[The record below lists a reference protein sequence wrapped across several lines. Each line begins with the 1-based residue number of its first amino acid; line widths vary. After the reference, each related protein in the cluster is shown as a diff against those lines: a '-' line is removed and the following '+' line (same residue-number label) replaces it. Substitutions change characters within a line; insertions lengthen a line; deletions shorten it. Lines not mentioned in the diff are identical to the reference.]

1 MSMQALTPTLSR
13 FAGEGAI
20 ECGRFYRVPSP
31 AERERV
37 RVRACGSIA
46 RREALVASLSHV

>member
-1 MSMQALTPTLSR
+1 MQALTPTLSR

-20 ECGRFYRVPSP
+20 ECRCSDLVPSP

-37 RVRACGSIA
+37 RVRACGSVAA
-46 RREALVASLSHV
+46 RETTATSVSHV